1 MLFIH
6 FYIFIFTTYIL
17 IVNNFTLI
25 IFLRLI
31 LVVLDWYLK
40 VRAELKLLFN
50 INVKE
55 NLWFLVQEKC
65 RKNDFQNI
73 LKQPVFLKMFLA
85 KNIFPL
91 KTFYAKQ
98 TKASKS
104 VALIMV
110 TSFVLHIKYLWVG
123 LNSRTWHV
131 LTSYGHDCFCV
142 KHDHLLVLG
151 WSGCRI
157 WLA

>member
-1 MLFIH
+1 MIYLKTLEIAPNFKKFHKTNSQNDLDIPKKFLLIVLFIH

-25 IFLRLI
+25 VFLRLI

-55 NLWFLVQEKC
+55 NLWFLVQDKC

-110 TSFVLHIKYLWVG
+110 TSFVLHKISMG
-123 LNSRTWHV
+123 GSQ
-131 LTSYGHDCFCV
+131 F
-142 KHDHLLVLG
+142 
-151 WSGCRI
+151 
-157 WLA
+157 